1 MKKILYILIP
11 FFVLCSTASYGQFWK
26 KKNGSVSAKAG
37 GGGKSRAKRDAFSV
51 TSKQGPNIKTSKQ
64 PRYKRKNKKNNY
76 KHSVSAK
83 KIKGRKQPIFS
94 SKKKRYKS
102 INSKPKGKSSSGS
115 SKSSK
120 GGRKSGK
127 QKKRK

>member
-1 MKKILYILIP
+1 MKNILYILIP
-11 FFVLCSTASYGQFWK
+11 FFVLFSTASYGQFWK
-26 KKNGSVSAKAG
+26 KKTGSVSAKASG
-37 GGGKSRAKRDAFSV
+37 GTKSRAKRDAFSGK
-51 TSKQGPNIKTSKQ
+51 SKKGPNVKTSKQ
-64 PRYKRKNKKNNY
+64 PRFKRKNKKNNY
-76 KHSVSAK
+76 KHSVSVK

-102 INSKPKGKSSSGS
+102 INSKPKGKSSSSS

-127 QKKRK
+127 KKRK